1 MEGHCGTSE
10 RCSSKSS
17 KEIAMKGLV
26 WAVCLFGVGGLAQLA
41 ATSARPRPKQD
52 LPTAG
57 GRVRTYYI
65 AAEETEW
72 DYAPL
77 GIDIMTGKPF
87 EGTSAAY
94 TQPGP
99 NHIGHVYRKAVYREY
114 TDGTFA
120 ARKPRAPQD
129 EYLGLLGPI
138 LRAEVGDTLKIVF
151 KNNASRPYS
160 VYLPDVFRQKNFTST
175 GSVPDA
181 TGNVVDEEPEDTVQ
195 PGATFTYEWDVR
207 ERAGPE
213 PGDPSSTVWAYQ
225 SHVDEYRDVASGLV
239 GPIIVARRGQANSD
253 GTPKDVD
260 REIVALFS
268 AFNENE
274 SWYVQENVAAH
285 ISAADQKTLGERMAN
300 FSDSQGY
307 FTFAGTGFAETNFKF
322 SVNGYLYGDGPV
334 MTVKQGQ
341 RVRWYLLDMGNVGS
355 LNFHTP
361 HWHGNTVLSH
371 GTRRDTIFLLP
382 LGTETADMVPDAPGL
397 WLFHCHLDDH
407 MEAGMMARYEVLPAP
422 TSTADTKQRTR

>member
-1 MEGHCGTSE
+1 M
-10 RCSSKSS
+10 R
-17 KEIAMKGLV
+17 GLALV
-26 WAVCLFGVGGLAQLA
+26 VFLFGLGGLAQLGAGPA
-41 ATSARPRPKQD
+41 AQQGTGDTGA
-52 LPTAG
+52 TG
-57 GRVRTYYI
+57 GRVRSYYI
-65 AAEETEW
+65 AAEETDW

-77 GIDIMTGKPF
+77 GIDMMTGKPF

-99 NHIGHVYRKAVYREY
+99 TRIGHIYRKAIYREY
-114 TDGTFA
+114 TDDTFTT
-120 ARKPRAPQD
+120 RKPRPPQD
-129 EYLGLLGPI
+129 EYLGVLGPI
-138 LRAEVGDTLKIVF
+138 LHAEVGDMIKVVF
-151 KNNASRPYS
+151 KNNASRPYGMKA
-160 VYLPDVFRQKNFTST
+160 PDVFRPRHETGA

-181 TGNVVDEEPEDTVQ
+181 TGNVVDQDPEDVVA

-207 ERAGPE
+207 EQAGPE
-213 PGDPSSTVWAYQ
+213 PNDGSSTVWVYNSNA
-225 SHVDEYRDVASGLV
+225 SEYRDVASGLV
-239 GPIIVARRGQANSD
+239 GAIIVARRGQANAD

-260 REIVALFS
+260 REIVALFT

-285 ISAADQKTLGERMAN
+285 ISAADQKAVVEAGAN
-300 FSDSQGY
+300 FSDAQGY
-307 FTFAGTGFAETNFKF
+307 FTFAGTGFAETNYKF

-334 MTVKQGQ
+334 MTVSQGQ
-341 RVRWYLLDMGNVGS
+341 RVRWYMLDMGNVGA

-422 TSTADTKQRTR
+422 AATADTKQRIR

>member
-1 MEGHCGTSE
+1 
-10 RCSSKSS
+10 
-17 KEIAMKGLV
+17 MKGLI
-26 WAVCLFGVGGLAQLA
+26 WAVCLFAVGGMAQLA

-52 LPTAG
+52 PPTAG
-57 GRVRTYYI
+57 GHVRTYYI

-77 GIDIMTGKPF
+77 GVNMVTGKPF
-87 EGTSAAY
+87 EGTAVAY

-120 ARKPRAPQD
+120 TRKPRPPED

-138 LRAEVGDTLKIVF
+138 LRAEVGDTIKVVF

-160 VYLPDVFRQKNFTST
+160 MRAPDDVFRPRHSAGT
-175 GSVPDA
+175 GRVLDA
-181 TGNVVDEEPEDTVQ
+181 EGEVVTEGENEDTVA
-195 PGATFTYEWDVR
+195 PGATFTYEWDVP
-207 ERAGPE
+207 ELAGPG
-213 PGDPSSTVWAYQ
+213 PDDPSSIVWAYQ
-225 SHVDEYRDVASGLV
+225 SHVNEYKDVASGLV
-239 GPIIVARRGQANSD
+239 GAIIVARRGQANPD

-260 REIVALFS
+260 REIVALFT

-274 SWYVQENVAAH
+274 SWYAQQNVAAH
-285 ISAADQKTLGERMAN
+285 ISAADQKALEGQGAN

-307 FTFAGTGFAETNFKF
+307 FTFAGTGFAETNYKF

-341 RVRWYLLDMGNVGS
+341 RVRWYLLDMGDVGA

-371 GTRRDTIFLLP
+371 GTRRDTLFLLP

-407 MEAGMMARYEVLPAP
+407 MEAGMMARYEVLPTP
-422 TSTADTKQRTR
+422 TTTADTKQPTR

>member
-1 MEGHCGTSE
+1 M
-10 RCSSKSS
+10 R
-17 KEIAMKGLV
+17 GLV
-26 WAVCLFGVGGLAQLA
+26 WAVFLFGVGGLAQVATTPA
-41 ATSARPRPKQD
+41 APQANADIGAT
-52 LPTAG
+52 G
-57 GRVRTYYI
+57 GRVRTYYV
-65 AAEETEW
+65 AAEEVEW

-77 GIDIMTGKPF
+77 GIDMMTGKPF
-87 EGTSAAY
+87 EGTAAAY

-99 NHIGHVYRKAVYREY
+99 NHIGHIYRKAVYREY

-120 ARKPRAPQD
+120 TRKPRPPQD

-138 LRAEVGDTLKIVF
+138 LRAEVGETIKVVF
-151 KNNASRPYS
+151 KNNASRPYGMRA
-160 VYLPDVFRQKNFTST
+160 PDVFRLRNATGT

-181 TGNVVDEEPEDTVQ
+181 TGNVVDQDPEDIVP
-195 PGATFTYEWDVR
+195 PGATFTYEWEVP
-207 ERAGPE
+207 EPAGPE
-213 PGDPSSTVWAYQ
+213 PNDGSSIVWVYHSNA
-225 SHVDEYRDVASGLV
+225 SEYRDVAAGLV
-239 GPIIVARRGQANSD
+239 GPIIVARRGQANAD

-260 REIVALFS
+260 REIVALFT

-285 ISAADQKTLGERMAN
+285 ISAADQKAVVEAGAN

-307 FTFAGTGFAETNFKF
+307 FTFAGTGFAETNYKF

-334 MTVKQGQ
+334 MTVTQGQ
-341 RVRWYLLDMGNVGS
+341 RVRWYLLDMGDVGS

-422 TSTADTKQRTR
+422 

>member
-1 MEGHCGTSE
+1 
-10 RCSSKSS
+10 
-17 KEIAMKGLV
+17 MKVLV
-26 WAVCLFGVGGLAQLA
+26 WAAFLFGVGGLAQLA
-41 ATSARPRPKQD
+41 ATPAAPQTREDRGATD
-52 LPTAG
+52 A
-57 GRVRTYYI
+57 RVRTYYV

-77 GIDIMTGKPF
+77 GIDIMTGRPF

-99 NHIGHVYRKAVYREY
+99 NHIGHIYRKAIYREY

-120 ARKPRAPQD
+120 TRKPRAQQD
-129 EYLGLLGPI
+129 DYLGLLGPI
-138 LRAEVGDTLKIVF
+138 LRAEVGDTLKVVF
-151 KNNASRPYS
+151 KNNASRPYGMRAA
-160 VYLPDVFRQKNFTST
+160 DVFRLRNASGP

-181 TGNVVDEEPEDTVQ
+181 TGNIADQDPEDSVA
-195 PGATFTYEWDVR
+195 PGATFTYEWDVSQQ
-207 ERAGPE
+207 AGPE
-213 PGDPSSTVWAYQ
+213 DDASSTVWVYS
-225 SHVDEYRDVASGLV
+225 SHASEYRDVAAGLV
-239 GPIIVARRGQANSD
+239 GPIIVARRGQANPD

-260 REIVALFS
+260 REIVALFT

-285 ISAADQKTLGERMAN
+285 ISPADQKALGEANAN
-300 FSDSQGY
+300 FSDSKGY
-307 FTFAGTGFAETNFKF
+307 FTFVGTGFAETNYKF

-334 MTVKQGQ
+334 MTVQQGQ
-341 RVRWYLLDMGNVGS
+341 RVHWYLLDMGDVGA

-407 MEAGMMARYEVLPAP
+407 MEAGMMARYEVLPA
-422 TSTADTKQRTR
+422 SAATADTKQRTR

>member
-1 MEGHCGTSE
+1 M
-10 RCSSKSS
+10 
-17 KEIAMKGLV
+17 
-26 WAVCLFGVGGLAQLA
+26 AQFA
-41 ATSARPRPKQD
+41 ATSARSQPKQD
-52 LPTAG
+52 LPTAATAG
-57 GRVRTYYI
+57 GRVRTYYV
-65 AAEETEW
+65 AADEIEW

-77 GIDIMTGKPF
+77 GIDMMTGKPF
-87 EGTSAAY
+87 EGTAAAY

-120 ARKPRAPQD
+120 TRKPRPAQD

-138 LRAEVGDTLKIVF
+138 LRAEVGDTIKIVF

-160 VYLPDVFRQKNFTST
+160 MYAPDVFRLRNSADS
-175 GSVPDA
+175 GSIPDA
-181 TGNVVDEEPEDTVQ
+181 TGNVVEAEPEDIVE
-195 PGATFTYEWDVR
+195 PGATFTYEWDVS
-207 ERAGPE
+207 EGAGPG
-213 PGDPSSTVWAYQ
+213 PDDASSIAWAYQ
-225 SHVDEYRDVASGLV
+225 SHVSEYKDVASGLV
-239 GPIIVARRGQANSD
+239 GPIIVARRGQTNSD

-260 REIVALFS
+260 REIVALFT

-285 ISAADQKTLGERMAN
+285 ISAADQKALDGQGAN
-300 FSDSQGY
+300 FSDSQGF
-307 FTFAGTGFAETNFKF
+307 FTFTGTGFAETNFKF

-341 RVRWYLLDMGNVGS
+341 RVRWYLMDMGDVGA

-371 GTRRDTIFLLP
+371 GTRRDTLFLLP

-407 MEAGMMARYEVLPAP
+407 MEMGMMARYEVLPAP
-422 TSTADTKQRTR
+422 ATAADTKQRTH

>member
-1 MEGHCGTSE
+1 
-10 RCSSKSS
+10 
-17 KEIAMKGLV
+17 MKGLV
-26 WAVCLFGVGGLAQLA
+26 WAVCLFGVGALAQLA

-52 LPTAG
+52 LPTAASASAPVSA

-77 GIDIMTGKPF
+77 GIDMMTGKPF
-87 EGTSAAY
+87 EGTAAAY

-114 TDGTFA
+114 TDATFA
-120 ARKPRAPQD
+120 TRKPRLPQD

-151 KNNASRPYS
+151 KNNASRPYN
-160 VYLPDVFRQKNFTST
+160 VHPPDAFDPKDPADT
-175 GSVPDA
+175 GEIPDA
-181 TGNVVDEEPEDTVQ
+181 TGNAVDQPEDTVA
-195 PGATFTYEWDVR
+195 PGATFTYEWEVR
-207 ERAGPE
+207 QRAGPE
-213 PGDPSSTVWAYQ
+213 PDDPSSIVQVYY
-225 SHVDEYRDVASGLV
+225 SNVDQYKDVASGLV
-239 GPIIVARRGQANSD
+239 GAVIVARRGQANSD

-260 REIVALFS
+260 REIVALFT

-274 SWYVQENVAAH
+274 SWYAQANLAAH
-285 ISAADQKTLGERMAN
+285 ISAADQKALDVQGAN

-307 FTFAGTGFAETNFKF
+307 FTFAGTGFAETNYKF
-322 SVNGYLYGDGPV
+322 SINGYLYGDGPV

-341 RVRWYLLDMGNVGS
+341 RVRWYLLDMGDVGA

-407 MEAGMMARYEVLPAP
+407 MEAGMMARYEVLPAST
-422 TSTADTKQRTR
+422 TSADTKQRTR

>member
-1 MEGHCGTSE
+1 
-10 RCSSKSS
+10 
-17 KEIAMKGLV
+17 MKAVV
-26 WAVCLFGVGGLAQLA
+26 WVVCLFGVGGLAQLA
-41 ATSARPRPKQD
+41 ATSARPRPMQS
-52 LPTAG
+52 PPAPAG
-57 GRVRTYYI
+57 AVRTYYI
-65 AAEETEW
+65 AAEETDW

-77 GIDIMTGKPF
+77 GIDMMTGKPF
-87 EGTSAAY
+87 EGTAAAY

-99 NHIGHVYRKAVYREY
+99 NHIGHVYKKAVYREY

-120 ARKPRAPQD
+120 TRKPRASED

-138 LRAEVGDTLKIVF
+138 LRAEVGDTIKVVF

-160 VYLPDVFRQKNFTST
+160 MYLPDDVFRPRHAAGT
-175 GSVPDA
+175 GRVLDA
-181 TGNVVDEEPEDTVQ
+181 EGEVVTEGEPEDAVQ

-207 ERAGPE
+207 ELAGPE
-213 PGDPSSTVWAYQ
+213 PGDPNSTAWVYY
-225 SHVDEYRDVASGLV
+225 SRVSETKDVASGLV
-239 GPIIVARRGQANSD
+239 GPIIVTRRGQANSD
-253 GTPKDVD
+253 GVPKDVD
-260 REIVALFS
+260 REIVALFT
-268 AFNENE
+268 AFNENQ
-274 SWYVQENVAAH
+274 SWYVQENIDAH
-285 ISAADQKTLGERMAN
+285 ISAADRKTLNTSEAN

-307 FTFAGTGFAETNFKF
+307 FTFAGTGFAETNHKF

-341 RVRWYLLDMGNVGS
+341 RVRWYLLDMGDVGA

-397 WLFHCHLDDH
+397 WLFHCHIDDH

-422 TSTADTKQRTR
+422 TTTADTK